1 LLWISKKASGR
12 IAVTNKISLGIFL
25 VVLLTPS
32 VLAQNREN
40 RILGDNYAR
49 AALRLVI
56 HTNHLGVTDQRILF
70 LLDEADVE
78 ASSPAEEA
86 SFAELNR
93 IVGNWIKTPS
103 VDHQACYLALKASL
117 KARNGSTPE
126 ACK

>member
-1 LLWISKKASGR
+1 M
-12 IAVTNKISLGIFL
+12 TNKISLGILL
-25 VVLLTPS
+25 VVLLSPS
-32 VLAQNREN
+32 IIAQNRES
-40 RILGDNYAR
+40 RIVGDDYAR

-56 HTNHLGVTDQRILF
+56 HTNRLGVSDQRILF

-93 IVGNWIKTPS
+93 IVGNWIKMPS
-103 VDHQACYLALKASL
+103 VDHQACYLALKANL